1 MKWLI
6 SLVFCFAC
14 LAAVASNH
22 AVADREAPRSL
33 DPRLEVVLFA
43 QEPQIV
49 HPISVAFD
57 KRGRLLVVESHTHFR
72 PANYAGP
79 AHDRIRVLED
89 TDGDGRADRF
99 TTFFEGTDK
108 TMDIAVHPDGSV
120 YLATRNEILRLRD
133 TKGTGIADQ
142 KEHIAFLETKGDYP
156 HNGLSGLTFD
166 AAGNLMFGMGENLG
180 ADYKLIGSDGTTL
193 QGGGEGG
200 NIYWCTADGK
210 KLRRYATG
218 FWNPFGV
225 NVDSLGRVIAVDND
239 PDSMPPC
246 RMVHVVEGGD
256 YGYQFRYGRSGRHP
270 FQAWN
275 GQIPGTLPMI
285 SGTGEAPCEVIR
297 YESNGLPAD
306 YFGQYFVTAWA
317 DHRLERYDLK
327 AKGAS
332 FTAEQKIL
340 IQGGKDFRPTGLA
353 VAPDGSLFMGDWVLP
368 DYTLHNKGA
377 IWHVRPKQP
386 LQFKRES
393 IAELRAKDL
402 KANDPWPS
410 TSVLAIRSMNTS
422 NDLPKLLALIVDA
435 DPFVQHAA
443 RMQLAKTPAL
453 MGIIKPGCLNPAER
467 IAVLLTQIAS
477 GDKAYQD
484 QLIRYLKD
492 EDEEVRFLAT
502 KWIAD
507 QALGRFRPQIEE
519 TMRDPH
525 LSVRMMMATATAL
538 ARINGEEVSDAKLA
552 DRFATRLEETG
563 LDNGMKLQLLR
574 LVPPVH
580 PKLSI
585 KLLDKLLQSKNEA
598 LRQCVVLTLCLHPKS
613 DRLAVL
619 KRVAADEQ
627 SSTDLRSLAQ
637 MGLMEPKLTS
647 PEVADARKRPP
658 VDQRTEWLSRFGTNG
673 NVEAGRR
680 IFYHPQKVGCFRCH
694 LVDGRGNEIGPD
706 LSTIGR
712 TEPQRIL
719 ESLLQP
725 SATVAPAYQ
734 AWTLAMHDGRVLNG
748 ILVRTYLDEY
758 TYLDAQGKPF
768 IVKTNDVAETKASP
782 TSIMP
787 EGLLNQLT
795 DQEVRDLL
803 AFLFSRK

>member
-1 MKWLI
+1 VIGGLNYGLFEERI
-6 SLVFCFAC
+6 IF
-14 LAAVASNH
+14 
-22 AVADREAPRSL
+22 L
-33 DPRLEVVLFA
+33 D
-43 QEPQIV
+43 
-49 HPISVAFD
+49 
-57 KRGRLLVVESHTHFR
+57 
-72 PANYAGP
+72 
-79 AHDRIRVLED
+79 
-89 TDGDGRADRF
+89 
-99 TTFFEGTDK
+99 
-108 TMDIAVHPDGSV
+108 
-120 YLATRNEILRLRD
+120 
-133 TKGTGIADQ
+133 
-142 KEHIAFLETKGDYP
+142 TKGDYP

-180 ADYKLIGSDGTTL
+180 ADYKLIGSDGVTL
-193 QGGGEGG
+193 SGGGEGG
-200 NIYWCTADGK
+200 NIYWCHSDGK

-225 NVDSLGRVIAVDND
+225 NIDSLGRIIAVDND

-246 RMVHVVEGGD
+246 RMVHVVDGGD

-297 YESNGLPAD
+297 YESNGLPAE

-327 AKGAS
+327 PRGVS

-340 IQGGKDFRPTGLA
+340 VQGGTNFRPTGLA

-368 DYTLHNKGA
+368 DYSLHNKGA

-386 LQFKRES
+386 QQYKRERLEELQARDRKTNERWPLVVETKRLNN
-393 IAELRAKDL
+393 IADV
-402 KANDPWPS
+402 P
-410 TSVLAIRSMNTS
+410 I
-422 NDLPKLLALIVDA
+422 LLALAIDA
-435 DPFVQHAA
+435 DPFIQNAA
-443 RMQLAKTPAL
+443 RMQLAHAPAL
-453 MGIIKPGCLNPAER
+453 LDSIKLEGLKPAER
-467 IAVLLTQIAS
+467 IALLLSQVAN
-477 GDKAYQD
+477 GDAKYQEW
-484 QLIRYLKD
+484 LPRYLKD
-492 EDEEVRFLAT
+492 NDEEVRFLAA
-502 KWIAD
+502 KWISD
-507 QALGRFRPQIEE
+507 QALSRFRPQIEAAM
-519 TMRDPH
+519 TDPK
-525 LSVRMMMATATAL
+525 LSVRMMMAYATAL
-538 ARINGEEVSDAKLA
+538 ARINGEAVSDAGLA
-552 DRFATRLEETG
+552 DRFAARLEEAG
-563 LDNGMKLQLLR
+563 LDDGMKLQLLR
-574 LVPPVH
+574 LVPPSHKQLTVA
-580 PKLSI
+580 
-585 KLLDKLLQSKNEA
+585 LLDKLLQSKHEG
-598 LRQCVVLTLCLHPKS
+598 LRQTVILTLCLHPKPE
-613 DRLAVL
+613 RMAVL

-627 SSTDLRSLAQ
+627 FSADLRSLAQ
-637 MGLMEPKLTS
+637 MGVMEPRLTS
-647 PEVADARKRPP
+647 PQVADADKRPA
-658 VDQRTEWLSRFGTNG
+658 VDQRAEWLSRFGSNG
-673 NVEAGRR
+673 SVEAGRR
-680 IFYHPQKVGCFRCH
+680 VFYHPQKVGCYRCH
-694 LVDGRGNEIGPD
+694 QVDGRGNEIGPD

-712 TEPQRIL
+712 TESQRIL

-768 IVKTNDVAETKASP
+768 IVKTHDIAETKASA